1 MLSECDS
8 ADSWG
13 SGVVAW
19 DRSSA
24 LNKPCFSG
32 YTELSMRCH
41 FVVGEQGEV
50 GWSLSVGSP
59 VEKVSAG
66 GPQPALPFFGHFP
79 VCLLLVLVSPLL
91 PPEKA
96 KLERGRAVKHGKV

>member
-19 DRSSA
+19 NRSSA

-32 YTELSMRCH
+32 HAELSMRRH
-41 FVVGEQGEV
+41 RVVGEQGEV

-59 VEKVSAG
+59 VEKASAG
-66 GPQPALPFFGHFP
+66 GPQPALPLLGHFP
-79 VCLLLVLVSPLL
+79 VRLLLVLVSGLL
-91 PPEKA
+91 PPEEA
-96 KLERGRAVKHGKV
+96 ELP